1 MCMKTEEIKDQI
13 CDICHKMWQLG
24 WVAANDGNVSVKL
37 EDGSFLVTPTGISKS
52 FITPEKLLRINEKC
66 EILEG
71 TEGYRPSSEI
81 KMHLRCYEKRSDVG
95 AVVHAHPPTATGFA
109 VAHRPM
115 DMYNM
120 IEDVAAIG
128 AVPLTPYG
136 TPSTTEVP
144 DAIEPYLNEHDVMLL
159 ENHGALTMG
168 SDLVTAYYRME
179 SLELWAKITL
189 NAILL
194 GGSYDISRK
203 NIDKLIG
210 LRKFYRIT
218 GKHPG
223 YQKYPRPNDGEPT
236 DR

>member
-1 MCMKTEEIKDQI
+1 MPDISELKDQI
-13 CDICHKMWQLG
+13 CDVCHKMWQLG

-37 EDGSFLVTPTGISKS
+37 EGGRFLVTPTGISKS
-52 FITPEKLLRINEKC
+52 FIPPEKLLIIDSSGN
-66 EILEG
+66 ILEG
-71 TEGYRPSSEI
+71 AEGYRPSSEI
-81 KMHLRCYEKRSDVG
+81 KMHLRCYEKREDVG

-128 AVPLTPYG
+128 SVPLTPYG
-136 TPSTTEVP
+136 TPSTSEIP
-144 DAIEPYLNEHDVMLL
+144 DAIEPYLNEHDVLLL

-168 SDLVTAYYRME
+168 ADVMTAYYRME

-194 GGSYDISRK
+194 GGSYDISRE
-203 NIDKLIG
+203 NIDKLIN
-210 LRKFYRIT
+210 LRSYYKIT

-223 YQKYPRPNDGEPT
+223 YKKYPRREKSEPT
-236 DR
+236 DK